1 MDLQV
6 VRETLKQ
13 DEGEV
18 LHAYQD
24 HLGYW
29 TIGYGRLIDKRRGGG
44 ITQREA
50 EFLLDSDI
58 SRVVDQLATRTDFLS
73 HPEGVQHA
81 LINMAFQ
88 LGVNGLMSFRKMWGH
103 LDLREYE
110 AAADEALNSRWAQQ
124 TPERAKR
131 VTDMMRSGS

>member
-44 ITQREA
+44 ITQKEA
-50 EFLLDSDI
+50 EFLLDEDI
-58 SRVVDQLATRTDFLS
+58 NRVVDQLASRTNLLS
-73 HPEGVQHA
+73 QPEGVQHA

-88 LGVNGLMSFRKMWGH
+88 LGVEGLMGFKKMWGH
-103 LDLREYE
+103 LALRDYE
-110 AAADEALNSRWAQQ
+110 AAADEALDSRWATQ

-131 VTDMMRSGS
+131 VTDLMRSEA

>member
-1 MDLQV
+1 MDLRA
-6 VRETLKQ
+6 VREILKQ

-50 EFLLDSDI
+50 EFLLDNDI
-58 SRVVDQLATRTDFLS
+58 SRVVEQLAARTDFLS
-73 HPEGVQHA
+73 HPEEVQHA

-88 LGVNGLMSFRKMWGH
+88 LGVNGLMGFRKMWGH
-103 LDLREYE
+103 LALREYE

-131 VTDMMRSGS
+131 VTNMIRNGS